1 MPKELESDIR
11 ETRESLEAKLL
22 NGEFTLKDL
31 GRAMLSILD
40 HLERIA
46 TIYTECP
53 ARRWM
58 ERIGMRLEVVL
69 TAAIVGGIVYCV
81 VMAAQGKLPLP

>member
-1 MPKELESDIR
+1 MPKELASDIR

-31 GRAMLSILD
+31 GRAMLAMLD

-46 TIYTECP
+46 MIYTECP
-53 ARRWM
+53 ARRWT
-58 ERIGMRLEVVL
+58 ERIGARLEVVI
-69 TAAIVGGIVYCV
+69 TAAIVGGIVYFV
-81 VMAAQGKLPLP
+81 ILAAQGKLPLP